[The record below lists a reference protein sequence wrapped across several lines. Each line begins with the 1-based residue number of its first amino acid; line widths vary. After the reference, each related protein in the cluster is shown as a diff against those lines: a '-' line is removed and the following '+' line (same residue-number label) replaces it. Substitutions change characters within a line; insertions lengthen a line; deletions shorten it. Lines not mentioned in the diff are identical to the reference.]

1 MKITLPCRG
10 RRCAALSLPIAEQF
24 PYSGGPGM
32 PGPYN
37 SINIGSLLF
46 IKYLLQY

>member
-1 MKITLPCRG
+1 MRG
-10 RRCAALSLPIAEQF
+10 SQLPIAEQF

-37 SINIGSLLF
+37 SINIGKYRLF
-46 IKYLLQY
+46 TFYKIPATILIFIV

>member
-1 MKITLPCRG
+1 MRG
-10 RRCAALSLPIAEQF
+10 SQPPIAEQF

-37 SINIGSLLF
+37 STTL
-46 IKYLLQY
+46 